1 MFFKSNVLN
10 IKGHLLLSNFFQVPI
25 NLRQSYVDA
34 YQCFIWN
41 KIVSKRIA
49 KFGSKVIVGDLVF
62 PKGNNGQHNQRE
74 VIFIDDGNIR
84 KYKIYDV
91 VLPLPGPDTI
101 YPANEIA
108 GWYIDLFR
116 EDGLSEKD
124 FDQTSKYRIFV
135 CPHSLI
141 FINFILNELHN
152 FRIYGLDGV
161 YRFMIIRPSD
171 FKWEFV
177 RYEYNPQKL
186 ISSDSKQLVRQPPVG
201 VLGMSSS

>member
-108 GWYIDLFR
+108 GWYDDLFKA
-116 EDGLSEKD
+116 DGLSEND
-124 FDQTSKYRIFV
+124 FHLNSKYFLFPFYFYISFYM
-135 CPHSLI
+135 
-141 FINFILNELHN
+141 NFNILQNLW
-152 FRIYGLDGV
+152 
-161 YRFMIIRPSD
+161 P
-171 FKWEFV
+171 
-177 RYEYNPQKL
+177 
-186 ISSDSKQLVRQPPVG
+186 
-201 VLGMSSS
+201 